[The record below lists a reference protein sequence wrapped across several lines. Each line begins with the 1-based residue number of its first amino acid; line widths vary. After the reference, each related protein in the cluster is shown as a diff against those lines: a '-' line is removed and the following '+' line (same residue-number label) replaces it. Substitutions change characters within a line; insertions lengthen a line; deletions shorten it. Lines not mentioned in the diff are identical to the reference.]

1 MKKLSYKKL
10 DKENFINSFIIALTF
25 IFLYTLLNLVN
36 NELFFNIY
44 YDEQL
49 AVTNNIKYILIV
61 SLFVIGSLIIE
72 TIIFNSKSKEMDL
85 RALLSLG
92 LKSKDLFFIL
102 MKDSLSDL
110 INTILISLPVA
121 LFISELLNLLSI
133 SFTKLILSEHKFFI
147 SLKAIF
153 LSLICIIIFIGISN
167 LLITRNLTKSYP
179 LDLVKRNH
187 NTRILTSLFFLI
199 TLIYYF
205 KNNYYLNEVL
215 ILSIVIFVCIFVGI
229 NFIIAHINKI
239 HKNDFLLKALLKD
252 IFSKEKF
259 TIILI
264 IFLIIISSF
273 EFLYGLTQYNKY
285 KINKE
290 LRPDFTIFVD
300 SKNINDIY
308 NIKKISKITNNIYTV
323 NLSSVNKIDDS
334 DFKNLLFYMTDKSDE
349 QILNDPIIMDYS
361 TYKYIFKEDALKLKA
376 NEAIYLTSMKNINS
390 NINKYL
396 LKNKRKIYIDNK
408 ELLIKGIQNSNVI
421 FANNV
426 ITESNIY
433 VINDNLYNKF
443 KKFTNYHA
451 YNIVLNKNYTEK
463 NGYEKVSEK
472 FRKDLEKNNIRFE
485 SLIWMIKD
493 TYAKI
498 LGSLFMICY
507 LAIISLFTSYSFLG
521 MRLMRVILDNS
532 VGFRIMKDLGA
543 SKQKLETD
551 VKDFYFYILR
561 YIFSLIY
568 IIYYGILVSI
578 YISKRIFTSK
588 SIIFILLT
596 IILPIILNVILYIF
610 LKRFLEISITKLE

>member
-147 SLKAIF
+147 SLKAIL

-167 LLITRNLTKSYP
+167 LLITRNLTKNYP

-215 ILSIVIFVCIFVGI
+215 ILSIIIFVCIFVGI

-239 HKNDFLLKALLKD
+239 HKNDFLIKALLND

-259 TIILI
+259 TMISV

-308 NIKKISKITNNIYTV
+308 NIKKFSKITNNIYTV

-578 YISKRIFTSK
+578 YISRRIFTSK

>member
-1 MKKLSYKKL
+1 
-10 DKENFINSFIIALTF
+10 
-25 IFLYTLLNLVN
+25 
-36 NELFFNIY
+36 
-44 YDEQL
+44 
-49 AVTNNIKYILIV
+49 
-61 SLFVIGSLIIE
+61 
-72 TIIFNSKSKEMDL
+72 
-85 RALLSLG
+85 
-92 LKSKDLFFIL
+92 
-102 MKDSLSDL
+102 
-110 INTILISLPVA
+110 
-121 LFISELLNLLSI
+121 
-133 SFTKLILSEHKFFI
+133 
-147 SLKAIF
+147 
-153 LSLICIIIFIGISN
+153 
-167 LLITRNLTKSYP
+167 
-179 LDLVKRNH
+179 
-187 NTRILTSLFFLI
+187 
-199 TLIYYF
+199 
-205 KNNYYLNEVL
+205 
-215 ILSIVIFVCIFVGI
+215 
-229 NFIIAHINKI
+229 
-239 HKNDFLLKALLKD
+239 
-252 IFSKEKF
+252 
-259 TIILI
+259 
-264 IFLIIISSF
+264 
-273 EFLYGLTQYNKY
+273 
-285 KINKE
+285 
-290 LRPDFTIFVD
+290 
-300 SKNINDIY
+300 
-308 NIKKISKITNNIYTV
+308 
-323 NLSSVNKIDDS
+323 
-334 DFKNLLFYMTDKSDE
+334 MTDKSDE

-433 VINDNLYNKF
+433 VINDNLYNRF

-472 FRKDLEKNNIRFE
+472 FRKDLEKNNICFE

-493 TYAKI
+493 TYTKI

-551 VKDFYFYILR
+551 IKDFYFYILR

-568 IIYYGILVSI
+568 IIYYGILVST

>member
-147 SLKAIF
+147 SLKAIL

-239 HKNDFLLKALLKD
+239 HKNDFLIKALLND

-259 TIILI
+259 TMISV

-300 SKNINDIY
+300 SENINDIY
-308 NIKKISKITNNIYTV
+308 NIKKFSKITNNIYTV

-433 VINDNLYNKF
+433 VINDNLYSKF

-451 YNIVLNKNYTEK
+451 YNIVLNKNYTKK

-551 VKDFYFYILR
+551 IKDFYFYILR

-568 IIYYGILVSI
+568 IIYYGILVST

>member
-147 SLKAIF
+147 SLKAIL

-167 LLITRNLTKSYP
+167 LLITRNLTKNYP

-215 ILSIVIFVCIFVGI
+215 ILSIIIFVCIFVGI

-239 HKNDFLLKALLKD
+239 HKNDFLIKALLND

-259 TIILI
+259 TMISV

-308 NIKKISKITNNIYTV
+308 NIKKFSKITNNIYTV

-433 VINDNLYNKF
+433 VINDNLYNRF

-472 FRKDLEKNNIRFE
+472 FRKDLEKNNICFE

-493 TYAKI
+493 TYTKI

-507 LAIISLFTSYSFLG
+507 LAIISLFTS
-521 MRLMRVILDNS
+521 
-532 VGFRIMKDLGA
+532 
-543 SKQKLETD
+543 
-551 VKDFYFYILR
+551 
-561 YIFSLIY
+561 
-568 IIYYGILVSI
+568 
-578 YISKRIFTSK
+578 
-588 SIIFILLT
+588 
-596 IILPIILNVILYIF
+596 
-610 LKRFLEISITKLE
+610 

>member
-147 SLKAIF
+147 SLKAIL

-215 ILSIVIFVCIFVGI
+215 ILSIIIFVCIFVGI

-239 HKNDFLLKALLKD
+239 HKNDFLIKALLND

-259 TIILI
+259 TMISV

-308 NIKKISKITNNIYTV
+308 NIKKFSKITNNIYTV

-551 VKDFYFYILR
+551 IKDFYFYILR

>member
-49 AVTNNIKYILIV
+49 SVTNNIKYILIV

-147 SLKAIF
+147 SLKAIL

-215 ILSIVIFVCIFVGI
+215 ILSIIIFVCIFVGI

-239 HKNDFLLKALLKD
+239 HKNDFLIKALLND

-259 TIILI
+259 TMISV

-308 NIKKISKITNNIYTV
+308 NIKKFSKITNNIYTV

-551 VKDFYFYILR
+551 IKDFYFYILR

-568 IIYYGILVSI
+568 IIYYGILVST